1 MLRARSLFRKA
12 LLVRPEPEPFLVGD
26 VTLEP
31 FSESELSDS
40 ETSISCATLRQ
51 KFKHVQLR
59 IEDMERM
66 RLDTT
71 IRPGEIFQQLHQ
83 CFDNQPNAGSTNTDY
98 GSSSKNNNIIAVK
111 IAGWGAGA
119 MG

>member
-1 MLRARSLFRKA
+1 
-12 LLVRPEPEPFLVGD
+12 
-26 VTLEP
+26 
-31 FSESELSDS
+31 
-40 ETSISCATLRQ
+40 
-51 KFKHVQLR
+51 
-59 IEDMERM
+59 M